1 MRNLFLFINL
11 FITTSIFAQNYGT
24 VSGTIVDSDNNPIS
38 FANVF
43 IENLKKGGLA
53 DEFGQY
59 TLTEIP
65 YGEWQIK
72 VSSVGFRTIKFPLN
86 LASSQVDNLV
96 IKLNM
101 DNALSEVEVFGRR
114 MSHPDK
120 IEALTRLP
128 LEPYEQIQS
137 ISVISEKLISN
148 QGALTISEATKNVPG
163 VYTFATYGNKRES
176 MSSRGFRGIPILK
189 NGVRVHSD
197 FRGVGILTD
206 MQGVD
211 NIQVLKG
218 AASITQG
225 VATDLGSPGGVINIV
240 TKTPIYQFGGAVT
253 QRFGSFGQV
262 RPTFDIYGPIDDN
275 QSVAFR
281 INGAL
286 ERADSFRDGCKFR
299 AYLYQS
305 FTAMENR

>member
-1 MRNLFLFINL
+1 MKNLLLFINL
-11 FITTSIFAQNYGT
+11 LATTSIFAQNYGT
-24 VSGTIVDSDNNPIS
+24 VSGTIVDSENNPIS

-137 ISVISEKLISN
+137 ISVISEKLITN

-176 MSSRGFRGIPILK
+176 MS
-189 NGVRVHSD
+189 
-197 FRGVGILTD
+197 
-206 MQGVD
+206 
-211 NIQVLKG
+211 
-218 AASITQG
+218 
-225 VATDLGSPGGVINIV
+225 
-240 TKTPIYQFGGAVT
+240 
-253 QRFGSFGQV
+253 
-262 RPTFDIYGPIDDN
+262 
-275 QSVAFR
+275 
-281 INGAL
+281 
-286 ERADSFRDGCKFR
+286 
-299 AYLYQS
+299 
-305 FTAMENR
+305 